1 MRAPQILTRVS
12 RAPCPRAPVQ
22 PSGEGGELLTGHAVV
37 SNPVGQ
43 THAPVS
49 AGAVVRSAMRSQ
61 ESTHYVCVS
70 KATIRQ
76 RCEKTSREVDSLEP
90 GTVIEVLELRQ
101 TRSQGTRVRFSSGW
115 VSMHG
120 QRGPLLQPWA
130 IVMSCPEDGTLDR
143 YPDRHSK
150 FDQPVM
156 DKVVQLQQRGFL
168 KIGFDRKGSSTA
180 VEGDK
185 PLFEKGDPESI
196 RKTMWFNGYK
206 SSAKAIVKVE
216 CQGFHGLLE
225 VVCIEGGPIT
235 RIEAD
240 EMARILADAEADARM
255 SGVQCWTKLT
265 RLSYFDFL
273 ARYEPTS
280 TMVALA
286 SGASL
291 TE

>member
-1 MRAPQILTRVS
+1 
-12 RAPCPRAPVQ
+12 
-22 PSGEGGELLTGHAVV
+22 
-37 SNPVGQ
+37 
-43 THAPVS
+43 
-49 AGAVVRSAMRSQ
+49 
-61 ESTHYVCVS
+61 
-70 KATIRQ
+70 
-76 RCEKTSREVDSLEP
+76 
-90 GTVIEVLELRQ
+90 
-101 TRSQGTRVRFSSGW
+101 
-115 VSMHG
+115 
-120 QRGPLLQPWA
+120 
-130 IVMSCPEDGTLDR
+130 
-143 YPDRHSK
+143 
-150 FDQPVM
+150 M

>member
-1 MRAPQILTRVS
+1 M
-12 RAPCPRAPVQ
+12 
-22 PSGEGGELLTGHAVV
+22 V
-37 SNPVGQ
+37 SNPVELS
-43 THAPVS
+43 THTTPVPLAIS
-49 AGAVVRSAMRSQ
+49 DETWRRRAIVRSATRSQ
-61 ESTHYVCVS
+61 EPTHYVCVS
-70 KATIRQ
+70 KATIRH
-76 RCEKTSREVDSLEP
+76 RCEKTSYQTQDKTRVVDALEP
-90 GTVIEVLELRQ
+90 GTVFEALELRQ
-101 TRSQGTRVRFSSGW
+101 IRNQGTRVRFSLGW

-120 QRGPLLQPWA
+120 QKGPLLQPWA
-130 IVMSCPEDGTLDR
+130 IVMSCPEFGTLDR
-143 YPDRHSK
+143 YGEPP

-168 KIGFDRKGSSTA
+168 KIGFDRAGSSTA
-180 VEGDK
+180 VEGDD
-185 PLFEKGDPESI
+185 PLFAKGDPDSI

-235 RIEAD
+235 QIEAD
-240 EMARILADAEADARM
+240 EMAHILADAEADARM
-255 SGVQCWTKLT
+255 SGVECRTKLT

-280 TMVALA
+280 TMIALA